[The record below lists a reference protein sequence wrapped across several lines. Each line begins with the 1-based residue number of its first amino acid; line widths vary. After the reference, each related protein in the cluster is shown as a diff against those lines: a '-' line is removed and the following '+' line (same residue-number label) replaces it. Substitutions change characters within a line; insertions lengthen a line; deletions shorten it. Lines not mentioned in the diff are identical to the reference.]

1 MPHRLV
7 DDEPSVESERRATA
21 IAPANIALIKYW
33 GNKPSNLPYSD
44 TISLNLSNCTT
55 ETTLTW
61 KPNLAQDSVIIDHQ
75 PVSDKALLRIIKFL
89 DEIRSTYNIKHKA
102 EVISRNNFPMGVG
115 IASSAS
121 GFSALA
127 LAATAAAGL
136 EIATPELSTLAR
148 LGSGS
153 ASRSIPDGFV
163 IWHAGQN
170 HQTSFAESLYPP
182 DYWDL
187 RDFVVIV
194 SEQEKQVGSADGHK
208 LAHTS
213 PLFETRIKTNLPRR
227 LEAVLQAL
235 KTKDIQALGET
246 VEQEAREL
254 HQVALTSTPSIV
266 YAIDKTLQLTDHI
279 LPSWRRQ
286 GIPAYFTLDA
296 GPNVHI
302 IVPGGN

>member
-1 MPHRLV
+1 
-7 DDEPSVESERRATA
+7 
-21 IAPANIALIKYW
+21 
-33 GNKPSNLPYSD
+33 
-44 TISLNLSNCTT
+44 
-55 ETTLTW
+55 
-61 KPNLAQDSVIIDHQ
+61 
-75 PVSDKALLRIIKFL
+75 
-89 DEIRSTYNIKHKA
+89 
-102 EVISRNNFPMGVG
+102 MGVG

-136 EIATPELSTLAR
+136 EIAPPQLSALAR

-163 IWHAGQN
+163 IWHAGKD
-170 HQTSFAESLYPP
+170 HQTSFAESVYPP

-194 SEQEKQVGSADGHK
+194 SQQEKQVSSADGHK

-227 LEAVLQAL
+227 LKAVLQAL
-235 KTKDIQALGET
+235 KTKDIQLLGET
-246 VEQEAREL
+246 IEEEAREL
-254 HQVALTSTPSIV
+254 HQVARTSISSIV
-266 YAIDKTLQLTDHI
+266 YATKQTHELTDQAI
-279 LPSWRRQ
+279 PGWRRQ

-302 IVPGGN
+302 IVPGGNPADAVRQQLTQRQYQFIENQPAPGASIISQS